1 MLNINEKKRLN
12 KRTLKINL
20 LSGCIFLIL
29 IGGLIIGK
37 SFFKEEVKAEPVTT
51 PVTATNN
58 NALHPNNEKDNKPPK
73 NYSVSK
79 EGEKYIYD
87 GAKVSSVVNYKA
99 KNDGKKIA
107 FLTFDDGPSTTVTPK
122 ILDVLKEYNVK
133 ATFFLIGQNVE
144 ENEKSKEL
152 VKREFNE
159 GHAIG
164 NHTYCHSL
172 KVLFP
177 TNKIN
182 VPVFMNDVKK
192 NDDALKNILG
202 QDFSTNILRVPGGY
216 MSRAY
221 YNDPNLPEFDTKL
234 KEKNMISID
243 WNAQIKDA
251 EGKRNKSPEEFLSIL
266 KEEVGTKE
274 KVIILMH
281 DTYGKMGT
289 ANALPQIIEY
299 LKDQGY
305 EFRTIK

>member
-12 KRTLKINL
+12 KRTIKINL

-29 IGGLIIGK
+29 IGALIIGK
-37 SFFKEEVKAEPVTT
+37 NFLKEEVKAEPVT
-51 PVTATNN
+51 ATNN
-58 NALHPNNEKDNKPPK
+58 NALQHNNETSNKPPK
-73 NYSVSK
+73 NYTVNK
-79 EGEKYIYD
+79 EGQKYIYD
-87 GAKVSSVVNYKA
+87 ATKVNAIVNYKE

-107 FLTFDDGPSTTVTPK
+107 FLTFDDGPSTTVTPQ
-122 ILDVLKEYNVK
+122 ILDILKEYDVK
-133 ATFFLIGQNVE
+133 ATFFLIGENIE

-172 KVLFP
+172 NVLFP
-177 TNKIN
+177 NNKIN
-182 VPVFMNDVKK
+182 IPVFMNDVKK
-192 NDDALKNILG
+192 TEDALKNILG
-202 QDFSTNILRVPGGY
+202 QDFNTNILRVPGGY
-216 MSRAY
+216 MSRTY
-221 YNDPNLPEFDTKL
+221 YKDPTLPEFDTIL
-234 KEKNMISID
+234 KKKNMVSID

-281 DTYGKMGT
+281 DTYGKIGT

-299 LKDQGY
+299 LKGQGY
-305 EFRTIK
+305 EFKTIK